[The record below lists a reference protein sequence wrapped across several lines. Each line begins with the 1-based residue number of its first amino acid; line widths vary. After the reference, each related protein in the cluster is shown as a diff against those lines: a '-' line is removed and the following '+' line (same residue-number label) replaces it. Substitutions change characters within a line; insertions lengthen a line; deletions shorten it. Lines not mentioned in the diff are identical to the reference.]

1 MNFRNSTQVRVEGDN
16 KAISGKFDTF
26 VPYILKRCGTWER
39 DTGVEPVFAP
49 WKGAVEPFN

>member
-1 MNFRNSTQVRVEGDN
+1 VRVEGDN

-26 VPYILKRCGTWER
+26 VPYILKRYGTWER